1 MAGLARWFSGSQ
13 PDLETPSVATARPCG
28 RSSAHGQSS
37 PRLWHRS
44 VVSFRQ
50 HRAAESRCVG
60 LPHGDWCPPGSR
72 VGLVLRKE
80 SSLPWWGHPAVRPRG
95 VQALL
100 CFWSVSHRPSSPLQQ
115 VHSGSCPLLTRT
127 TSEQEEEV
135 CPRPWADH
143 RWTGLL
149 GVCCVWLCPGRAG
162 PGELVR
168 RSWQAGRVSGALG
181 CSDTS
186 GRASPKSTW
195 RRRASQ
201 ELAHLSVGRIEGE
214 MEDRRRERPRK
225 EAGIADP

>member
-44 VVSFRQ
+44 VVSCRQ
-50 HRAAESRCVG
+50 HRAAESRRVG

-72 VGLVLRKE
+72 VGLVLRKG
-80 SSLPWWGHPAVRPRG
+80 SSLPCG
-95 VQALL
+95 VTLPSDPVVCRHFL
-100 CFWSVSHRPSSPLQQ
+100 CFQSVSHRPSSPLQQ

-127 TSEQEEEV
+127 TSEREEEV

-149 GVCCVWLCPGRAG
+149 GVSCVWLRLGRAG

-168 RSWQAGRVSGALG
+168 RSWQPGV
-181 CSDTS
+181 
-186 GRASPKSTW
+186 
-195 RRRASQ
+195 
-201 ELAHLSVGRIEGE
+201 
-214 MEDRRRERPRK
+214 
-225 EAGIADP
+225 